1 MTSDLSY
8 LDTETA
14 GNPPV
19 QGGLSLVVDIKAFKG
34 KGAVRLLMHD
44 YRHNLARVH
53 AAMAD
58 LAAEVNHV
66 DAPITLRLVRDTVP
80 NTGGERGRLRWGARP
95 HDGYLGFDRI
105 RALFRL
111 VPAPLHPYY
120 ERVNQHAEELNALE
134 AVLRGG
140 ATQLESFLNF
150 GKVRRK
156 SPRS

>member
-8 LDTETA
+8 LDIATTDE
-14 GNPPV
+14 PPV
-19 QGGLSLVVDIKAFKG
+19 QSGLSLDVDIKAFKG

-95 HDGYLGFDRI
+95 HDGYLSFDRI
-105 RALFRL
+105 RALFHL
-111 VPAPLHPYY
+111 VPAPLHDYY
-120 ERVNQHAEELNALE
+120 RRVNQRVEELNALE
-134 AVLRGG
+134 TVLRGG
-140 ATQLESFLNF
+140 ATQLESFLTF
-150 GKVRRK
+150 GKVRRT
-156 SPRS
+156 SPRN